1 MTAPGK
7 AGTFPRPH
15 EGKLEQKGSMKI
27 RFRLPLKLRLFL
39 PLTLIIVTVITL
51 VTLWFV
57 RSSISTFNQQLE
69 TTLQLEVKTIS
80 KMFERERVLKLENV
94 ESNLRVANN
103 QFYDSP
109 LQILEESVTAE
120 VENQDTG
127 EKHMATLNQW
137 VHDGHLLHES
147 HAFVDGLADLIGG
160 TVTIFQQ
167 VDSGFVRISTNV
179 RLTDGKRAT
188 NTYIPNDSPVGES
201 IIKGETYFGRAVV
214 VDEWYMTAYDPIIMD
229 EEVIGMLYVGD
240 REKDM
245 EELNRI
251 LQELRIGES
260 GYPFVVDKTGQIL
273 IHPSM
278 EGEDWSDTDPFD
290 QMLNQTEGTFH
301 YQKNGQQRTLAFSYF
316 EPFEL
321 YIAASIIKDAEN
333 RDIVRGAI
341 RGATVVALLAIIFL
355 LAFIYRFTTDRIY
368 SYFTALKESEEK
380 LASAQSALKQS
391 QKLAS
396 MGQIAAGIAHEL
408 NNPLGVI
415 TMYSNIVLD
424 ELEKD
429 DPKREDM
436 QLIVQQVDRCK
447 NIVGGLLNFARKN
460 KVKADEVDII
470 DFLEKSLK
478 SVVVPEKVATNIE
491 EDLADR
497 RVMVDTEQMVQVFT
511 NLAKNAVDAMPD
523 GGTLTIS
530 VKGDEEN
537 VYIEFSDEGTGI
549 PEEHMEKLFTPFFTT
564 KKAGKG
570 TGLGLSLVYG
580 IVKMHQGKIQAA
592 SNTDPEKGPTGTT
605 FKIKLPREP
614 K

>member
-1 MTAPGK
+1 
-7 AGTFPRPH
+7 
-15 EGKLEQKGSMKI
+15 MKI
-27 RFRLPLKLRLFL
+27 KFRMPLKLRLLL
-39 PLTLIIVTVITL
+39 PLTLIIVTVIAL

-69 TTLQLEVKTIS
+69 TTLQLEVKTIT

-103 QFYDSP
+103 HFYASP
-109 LQILEESVTAE
+109 LQIPEETVSAE
-120 VENQDTG
+120 IENQDTG
-127 EKHMATLNQW
+127 EKHIATLNQW
-137 VHDGHLLHES
+137 QHNGYLLHES
-147 HAFVDGLADLIGG
+147 NAFVDRLADLIGG
-160 TVTIFQQ
+160 TVTVFQQ

-179 RLTDGKRAT
+179 RRPDGERAT
-188 NTYIPNDSPVGES
+188 YTYIPNDSPVAES
-201 IIKGETYFGRAVV
+201 MMKGETYFGRAVV
-214 VDEWYMTAYDPIIMD
+214 VDEWYITAYDPIIIND
-229 EEVIGMLYVGD
+229 EVVGMLYVGD

-260 GYPFVVDKTGQIL
+260 GYPFVVDKSGQIL

-278 EGEDWSDTDPFD
+278 EGEDWSDTEVFD
-290 QMLNQTEGTFH
+290 QMHSHTEGTFH
-301 YQKNGQQRTLAFSYF
+301 YQQDGEKHTLAFNYF

-321 YIAASIIKDAEN
+321 YIAASIFEEAEN

-341 RGATVVALLAIIFL
+341 RGAIMVALLAIIFL

-368 SYFTALKESEEK
+368 RYFTALKESEEK

-424 ELEKD
+424 ELDKD

-436 QLIVQQVDRCK
+436 ELIVQQVDRCK

-460 KVKADEVDII
+460 RVKADEVDII
-470 DFLEKSLK
+470 DFLEKSLR
-478 SVVVPEKVATNIE
+478 SVVVPESVKVSIE
-491 EDLADR
+491 EDLTDHR
-497 RVMVDTEQMVQVFT
+497 TMVDTEQMVQVFT
-511 NLAKNAVDAMPD
+511 NLAKNAIDAMPE

-537 VYIEFSDEGTGI
+537 VYIEFSDQGTGI
-549 PEEHMEKLFTPFFTT
+549 PEEHMDKLFTPFFTT

-580 IVKMHQGKIQAA
+580 IIKMHHGKIEAR